1 MGGRL
6 LGAALRVGKQIA
18 DGFCMSA
25 AIRFS
30 NLTLGYDRHPAV
42 HHLDG
47 EIDSGDLL
55 AICGPNGAG
64 KSTLL
69 KGIVGTLSPLS
80 GAISLPR
87 AKAREIAY
95 LPQAADIDRSFPIN
109 VFDLVAMGLWKRRG
123 LFGGFSKSDDKKIQ
137 DAIAAVGLQG
147 FERRAIATLS
157 GGQLQ
162 RMLFARLLIQDAAII
177 LLDEPFT
184 AIDSKT
190 TGDLLNLV
198 ARWHAEKRTVLAVLH
213 DLDLVREHFP
223 HTLLL
228 AREKIAR
235 GPTKAVLTP
244 ENLLK
249 ARSMIEAFDGQAP
262 ACERAA

>member
-1 MGGRL
+1 MN
-6 LGAALRVGKQIA
+6 IA
-18 DGFCMSA
+18 ETA

-30 NLTLGYDRHPAV
+30 DLTLGYDRHPAV

-47 EIDSGDLL
+47 DVASGALL

-69 KGIVGTLSPLS
+69 KGIVGTLAPFS
-80 GAISLPR
+80 GSVALPR
-87 AKAREIAY
+87 AGRRGIAY
-95 LPQAADIDRSFPIN
+95 LPQAADLDKSFPIN
-109 VFDLVAMGLWKRRG
+109 VFDVVAMGLWKRCG
-123 LFGGFSKSDDKKIQ
+123 LFGAVSGAALARVR
-137 DAIAAVGLQG
+137 DAIAAVGLEG
-147 FERRAIATLS
+147 FETRAIATLS

-190 TGDLLNLV
+190 TGDLLSLI
-198 ARWHAEKRTVLAVLH
+198 ARWRAEKRTVLAVLH

-223 HTLLL
+223 QTLLL
-228 AREKIAR
+228 AREKIAW
-235 GPTKAVLTP
+235 GKTDSVLTP
-244 ENLLK
+244 ENLLQ

-262 ACERAA
+262 ACARAGS

>member
-1 MGGRL
+1 
-6 LGAALRVGKQIA
+6 
-18 DGFCMSA
+18 MSA
-25 AIRFS
+25 AIRFRD
-30 NLTLGYDRHPAV
+30 LTLGYDRHPAV
-42 HHLDG
+42 HHLN
-47 EIDSGDLL
+47 GDVETGALL

-69 KGIVGTLSPLS
+69 KGIVGALSPLS

-87 AKAREIAY
+87 AKSREIAY
-95 LPQAADIDRSFPIN
+95 LPQAADIDKSFPIN
-109 VFDLVAMGLWKRRG
+109 VFDVVAMGLWKRRG
-123 LFGGFSKSDDKKIQ
+123 LFGGFSAIDLEKIQ
-137 DAIAAVGLQG
+137 EAIAAVGLEG

-190 TGDLLNLV
+190 TADLLDLV
-198 ARWHAEKRTVLAVLH
+198 TRWGAEKRTVLAVLH
-213 DLDLVREHFP
+213 DLALVREHFP
-223 HTLLL
+223 QTLLL
-228 AREKIAR
+228 ARETIAQGR
-235 GPTKAVLTP
+235 TEAVLTP

-249 ARSMIEAFDGQAP
+249 ARSMIEAFDQQAQ